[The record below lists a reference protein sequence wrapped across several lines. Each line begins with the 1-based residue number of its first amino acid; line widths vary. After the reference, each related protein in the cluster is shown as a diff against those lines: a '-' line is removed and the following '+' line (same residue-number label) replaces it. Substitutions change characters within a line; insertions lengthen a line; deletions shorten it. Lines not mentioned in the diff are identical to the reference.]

1 MSKAI
6 QKMETIQ
13 AIDRAFQILE
23 TISRSGNMTLAELH
37 EKMNISKAS
46 LSRLV
51 YTLVE
56 NGYIE
61 KRPNNEYSLTLKA
74 YEVGINAVQNLDQI
88 SLINSTLA
96 DLSRE
101 TGRVAQ
107 FSVEDN
113 NQLLCVQSRQGDF
126 VHIFKP

>member
-6 QKMETIQ
+6 EKMETIQ

-96 DLSRE
+96 D
-101 TGRVAQ
+101 
-107 FSVEDN
+107 
-113 NQLLCVQSRQGDF
+113 
-126 VHIFKP
+126 

>member
-113 NQLLCVQSRQGDF
+113 NQL
-126 VHIFKP
+126 

>member
-74 YEVGINAVQNLDQI
+74 VSYTHLDVYKRQTSPSI
-88 SLINSTLA
+88 S
-96 DLSRE
+96 DRE
-101 TGRVAQ
+101 WYALWPKISSLPGFTRY
-107 FSVEDN
+107 
-113 NQLLCVQSRQGDF
+113 R
-126 VHIFKP
+126 